1 MREGSWRPSTRANSL
16 RKRSWLTSWTE
27 SLATW
32 QCMQNMS
39 CSGQAWAGGRSEDK
53 WGTRHR
59 TEKKK
64 GSTQNNPP
72 QRDQAEEQ
80 RKTARGG
87 GGEKQRQ
94 ARKKEGRKN
103 REQNTKQKKKKKG
116 RGAGEAKGRPG
127 PQKQGH
133 PVQKGERK
141 TKPNKKKNMVGT
153 RGGERLRRGGDR
165 NDGKEP
171 TAECLANE
179 RCGLQE
185 DRSCGLQEGGPARS
199 VSTESI
205 KWSKVLGRRGGSV
218 WWAPSPV

>member
-1 MREGSWRPSTRANSL
+1 MGHPT
-16 RKRSWLTSWTE
+16 
-27 SLATW
+27 
-32 QCMQNMS
+32 QN
-39 CSGQAWAGGRSEDK
+39 EK
-53 WGTRHR
+53 
-59 TEKKK
+59 KKK

-103 REQNTKQKKKKKG
+103 REQNTKQKKKKDGEQGRRRADPGLRSRDTLCKKEKERQNQKKKKKKTWLG
-116 RGAGEAKGRPG
+116 RGEEGGS
-127 PQKQGH
+127 
-133 PVQKGERK
+133 
-141 TKPNKKKNMVGT
+141 GT
-153 RGGERLRRGGDR
+153 LSSRGGDR

-205 KWSKVLGRRGGSV
+205 KWSKVSGRRGGSV

>member
-64 GSTQNNPP
+64 E
-72 QRDQAEEQ
+72 AH
-80 RKTARGG
+80 KTTHPNATRPKNRERQHGEGG
-87 GGEKQRQ
+87 AKSNGKHE
-94 ARKKEGRKN
+94 RKKEEKTGSKT
-103 REQNTKQKKKKKG
+103 QSKKKKKG